1 LPKILARHL
10 DLFQEAS
17 KSIRLPIPQFG
28 LKEIAAYFGIPRMSN
43 IADGMEAEM
52 KYHAY
57 AREADPV
64 RRQLL
69 KDELVAYNRE
79 DLDSLIE
86 TMAGFDAF
94 DQISGGLVE
103 MFTGNERE
111 SVVASP

>member
-1 LPKILARHL
+1 
-10 DLFQEAS
+10 
-17 KSIRLPIPQFG
+17 
-28 LKEIAAYFGIPRMSN
+28 M
-43 IADGMEAEM
+43 
-52 KYHAY
+52 
-57 AREADPV
+57 
-64 RRQLL
+64 
-69 KDELVAYNRE
+69 AYNRE